1 MTMVGYARVSS
12 AGQCLEIQQ
21 EQLVNAGCEKL
32 FAEKQSGTS
41 TNNRMALHDALEW
54 LREGDALVVTRL
66 DRLARSGKDLYDIID
81 QLSKK
86 QVGFR
91 CLQQGAVD
99 TTTSMGKLVLGI
111 LGAVAE
117 FETTIRKERQ
127 REGIEKA
134 KARGVYKGRPASID
148 VSKIQSLKSAGMP
161 SAALMSAVVGSG
173 NICQS
178 FTLSM
183 KGRSTGLESL
193 APTKAQMPNIFQ
205 AVTFWGLG
213 ASVRTQH

>member
-1 MTMVGYARVSS
+1 MNMTTVGYARVSS

-21 EQLVNAGCEKL
+21 EQLENAGCEKL

-41 TNNRMALHDALEW
+41 TNNRIALMDALEW
-54 LREGDALVVTRL
+54 LRDGDTLVVTRL

-81 QLSKK
+81 HLSQK

-117 FETTIRKERQ
+117 FETSIRKERQ

-148 VSKIQSLKSAGMP
+148 ANEIKALK
-161 SAALMSAVVGSG
+161 
-173 NICQS
+173 
-178 FTLSM
+178 
-183 KGRSTGLESL
+183 
-193 APTKAQMPNIFQ
+193 Q
-205 AVTFWGLG
+205 AGLG
-213 ASVRTQH
+213 AAAIAKKMNIGRASVYRLQSA